1 MQNGRGFLT
10 ASVSKCTDLL
20 ENGCNQ
26 VIQEDW
32 DFCPTCGSNLLIF
45 QLETPQVEV
54 QNGVARVAIRLSKQ
68 SSGSI
73 EIDLSTAD
81 STINLPT
88 KKYTLSSNQ
97 GLTNYLEFAITDP
110 DFVQGSIVLT
120 QKGVRRES
128 GTELFSISKA
138 ENKVS
143 NRVARESHTRQLEIT
158 RSNVVQARLLASAQM
173 FFGQL
178 TPKPLTLELQ
188 GAQSATVTFKQVK
201 GWTIR
206 FKGGNNTLRNSQSL
220 SLEVSCDQTATQEL
234 LVIDGEL
241 LGRQEKL
248 TTEVILMP
256 QKMPKTVE
264 RPRFIIGI
272 DFGTSS
278 TSIVIRDVF
287 TNELQFLSPEGGN
300 VQRFSSSIF
309 IPNKLNSRTW
319 TYGIKAD
326 DSAESSTL
334 GNYVQEL
341 KKWLWDE
348 NDVQLFEGI
357 TAVKL
362 LTWYFTRLFQDVI
375 IPRCEAIAGSPFSA
389 FNSFIRVAVPC
400 LDENGLAV
408 YQSRL
413 SQAIESCLPADC
425 YEYEFFLEPESAL
438 KGLIEH
444 DPKVVQGLN
453 DGDRVF
459 LVDSGAGTT
468 DTCLGEIKKVDV
480 GWKLN
485 PIEFA
490 SVSLP
495 ELYRKGQMVSEHFGG
510 GDITRYLGSFA
521 IYYWALDN
529 ESSEK
534 NADKERGFE
543 LAIKRLQKQLEH
555 DFYFPS
561 RKMSSDAMNF
571 NPLENGYERW
581 CDKTS
586 SFKSFEKA
594 KLDFFKDYESARAV
608 IVEAASLSEL
618 KITDEAHGDLRY
630 VTKEFDSEI
639 NKLLSRMEAPK
650 RIILVGGNMNLRE
663 LVEIDGFQN
672 NAIAARSENLR
683 TAVVYGLVTNDDVK
697 KQFTHDFR
705 ISFAYDSESYEIGSL
720 KHGMG
725 GATYQKDT
733 NYRLSSPGNQGEIIV
748 EVRVDESWYVVF
760 RRSYSPTAAD
770 IRFRVMLDGN
780 RLKTDAGSIKD
791 TALRNI
797 CNIELP

>member
-1 MQNGRGFLT
+1 MQNGRVFLT
-10 ASVSKCTDLL
+10 ATVSKCTDLL
-20 ENGCNQ
+20 ENNCNQ

-68 SSGSI
+68 SSVSI

-97 GLTNYLEFAITDP
+97 GLTNFLEFAITDP

-120 QKGVRRES
+120 QKGVSRES
-128 GTELFSISKA
+128 GTELFSTSKA

-206 FKGGNNTLRNSQSL
+206 FKGGNNTLKKSKSL

-234 LVIDGEL
+234 LVIEGEL
-241 LGRQEKL
+241 LGSQEKL
-248 TTEVILMP
+248 TTEVILVP

-287 TNELQFLSPEGGN
+287 TNELQFLSPDGGN

-309 IPNKLNSRTW
+309 IPNKLNSKTW

-348 NDVQLFEGI
+348 NDVELFEGI

-389 FNSFIRVAVPC
+389 FNSLIRVAVPC
-400 LDENGLAV
+400 LDENGLAE

-425 YEYEFFLEPESAL
+425 YQYEFLLEPEAAL
-438 KGLIEH
+438 KGFIEH
-444 DPKVVQGLN
+444 DPVAVQGLN

-468 DTCLGEIKKVDV
+468 DTCLGEIKKV
-480 GWKLN
+480 GGEWKLN

-521 IYYWALDN
+521 IFYWALDN
-529 ESSEK
+529 VSSQDS
-534 NADKERGFE
+534 ADSEREFE
-543 LAIKRLQKQLEH
+543 LAIKRLQKHLKH

-561 RKMSSDAMNF
+561 RKLSSDAMKF
-571 NPLENGYERW
+571 NPLESGFEHW
-581 CDKTS
+581 CDKS
-586 SFKSFEKA
+586 YSFISFEKA
-594 KLDFFKDYESARAV
+594 KLSFLDSYISARV
-608 IVEAASLSEL
+608 VNVETASPSEL
-618 KITDEAHGDLRY
+618 EITDEAHGDLRY

-639 NKLLSRMEAPK
+639 KKLLSRMEPPK
-650 RIILVGGNMNLRE
+650 RIILLGGNMNLQE
-663 LVEIDGFQN
+663 LVQIDSFQKN
-672 NAIAARSENLR
+672 TIAARSEYLR
-683 TAVVYGLVTNDDVK
+683 TACVYGLVTNENVK
-697 KQFTHDFR
+697 KQCTHDFR
-705 ISFAYDSESYEIGSL
+705 ISFTYDTEIYEIGSA

-725 GATYQKDT
+725 GATYQKDK
-733 NYRLSSPGNQGEIIV
+733 NYRLSSPGNQGEITV

-760 RRSYSPTAAD
+760 RRSYSPTAVD
-770 IRFRVMLDGN
+770 IRFRVTLDGN
-780 RLKTDAGSIKD
+780 NLKIDTGSVNE
-791 TALRNI
+791 TTLRNI